1 MNSWPVTEDKRR
13 SEQLSHDTGLKKSL
27 EQYPS
32 IRKFFLWIELIG
44 FFNRF
49 IRYLTW
55 LGLAYLGYLSID
67 ALAGE
72 TTYLEVFNSVT
83 VELLSKSLPWWAVT
97 TVFALWAILERSLRK
112 RKTKKLTK
120 RIERL
125 ETKLDPQRT
134 SSGLV
139 STGDTHPNDERSE
152 G

>member
-1 MNSWPVTEDKRR
+1 MTEDKRR
-13 SEQLSHDTGLKKSL
+13 SEQLSHDTELKKSL
-27 EQYPS
+27 EQDPS

-55 LGLAYLGYLSID
+55 LGLAYFGYVSVD

-134 SSGLV
+134 SSGLL

>member
-1 MNSWPVTEDKRR
+1 MKSWPVTEDERH
-13 SEQLSHDTGLKKSL
+13 SEQFSHDTGLQKSI
-27 EQYPS
+27 ERDPS

-44 FFNRF
+44 FFKLL
-49 IRYLTW
+49 IRSITW
-55 LGLAYLGYLSID
+55 LGLAFFGYLSID
-67 ALAGE
+67 ALAAE
-72 TTYLEVFNSVT
+72 TTYLEIFNSVT
-83 VELLSKSLPWWAVT
+83 VELLSKSLPWWALT

-120 RIERL
+120 RIEHL

-134 SSGLV
+134 SSGLL

>member
-1 MNSWPVTEDKRR
+1 MTEDERH
-13 SEQLSHDTGLKKSL
+13 SEQFSHDTGLQKSI
-27 EQYPS
+27 ERDPS

-44 FFNRF
+44 FFKLL
-49 IRYLTW
+49 IRYITW
-55 LGLAYLGYLSID
+55 LGLAFFGYLSID
-67 ALAGE
+67 ALAAE
-72 TTYLEVFNSVT
+72 TTYLEIFNSVT
-83 VELLSKSLPWWAVT
+83 VELLSKSLPWWALT

-120 RIERL
+120 RIEHL

-134 SSGLV
+134 SSGLL

>member
-1 MNSWPVTEDKRR
+1 MTEDKRR
-13 SEQLSHDTGLKKSL
+13 SKQLSHDTGLKKSL
-27 EQYPS
+27 EQDPS

-134 SSGLV
+134 SSGLL

-152 G
+152 E

>member
-1 MNSWPVTEDKRR
+1 MTEDKRR

-27 EQYPS
+27 EQDPS

-44 FFNRF
+44 FLNRF

-139 STGDTHPNDERSE
+139 PTGDTHPNDERSE